1 VCCIFH
7 NTKTI
12 PLFIHELDLSSFIVS
27 VVAAALVLIIII
39 IIIIIIIAFIN
50 YINFELIYLYLDNF
64 RV

>member
-39 IIIIIIIAFIN
+39 IIIIAFIN
-50 YINFELIYLYLDNF
+50 YINFELIYLYLENF
-64 RV
+64 RVQ